1 MNRRA
6 LVIALIVSLVGA
18 ALLALYIR
26 RFEEEA
32 SGGEPVKLLVAV
44 KPIEAGALITEE
56 VLATRA
62 VPRAYVEDRAV
73 LETERAKIL
82 GLRVGHT
89 IQAQQTMMWTDLA
102 IAMEKGR
109 SLSSLIQPGMRA
121 ITVRTKGNE
130 DKGFALIRPGDR
142 IDVIATMP
150 QNDKQEN
157 RSSLVLLQ
165 NVLVLAVGG
174 DTGSDAPEQQPGNQK
189 QMEMIL
195 SLSLTVPEAQL
206 LALATEK
213 GALTV
218 ALRNPDDVRVTE
230 GMNDLSTSALTDT
243 KRRGEVQNA
252 RRAGPVK
259 IESGSQQ

>member
-1 MNRRA
+1 VNRRA
-6 LVIALIVSLVGA
+6 LVIALAVSLIGA
-18 ALLALYIR
+18 ALLFIYIR

-56 VLATRA
+56 MLATRI

-73 LETERAKIL
+73 LETERAKVI

-89 IQAQQTMMWTDLA
+89 VQAQQTLMWTDLA

-121 ITVRTKGNE
+121 VTVRTKGRE
-130 DKGFALIRPGDR
+130 DKSFALIHPGDR
-142 IDVIATMP
+142 LDVIATMP
-150 QNDKQEN
+150 GEKQPDS
-157 RSSLVLLQ
+157 RSSIVLLQ
-165 NVLVLAVGG
+165 NVLVLAVGT
-174 DTGSDAPEQQPGNQK
+174 DTGGTEPSDK
-189 QMEMIL
+189 QGSRDPMELVL
-195 SLSLTVPEAQL
+195 SLSLTIPETQL

-213 GALTV
+213 GTLTV

-230 GMNDLSTSALTDT
+230 GLSDINSSALSDT
-243 KRRGEVQNA
+243 KRRGDVQNA
-252 RRAGPVK
+252 RRSGPVK
-259 IESGSQQ
+259 IEAPQ